1 MFIQS
6 VLTTKKHGFPTFSYV
21 YPTKTPPFIV
31 DFARCF
37 THFLVGPVPWGPLGS
52 PEILWLEDSS
62 IDWAPHRSRDGERHE
77 LGLSGVFS

>member
-6 VLTTKKHGFPTFSYV
+6 ILTTKKHGVPTFSYV

-37 THFLVGPVPWGPLGS
+37 THFLVGPVPWGPLKSFGS
-52 PEILWLEDSS
+52 RTRASIGRLIEVEMGNDTSWDSQ
-62 IDWAPHRSRDGERHE
+62 D
-77 LGLSGVFS
+77 VFS